1 MRSPWSCFTMLHIQL
16 IIRSWSRLFTL
27 IYDPL
32 MLFTIICHH
41 FFSKFNTTM
50 SLKFRIKELIDWV
63 FLSCR
68 SLIVKHQ
75 AMCVRCL
82 KQSTVNCTETI
93 SSDVRRIR
101 EVALL
106 IRDLDGEPE
115 QRMNWIEAQEEFQ
128 VNANR
133 GSASENGRTRFLTW
147 GKTLLNRK
155 GKIVAGD

>member
-1 MRSPWSCFTMLHIQL
+1 MIMLHYATYSINHTQL
-16 IIRSWSRLFTL
+16 VTFIHTYLWSVNAF
-27 IYDPL
+27 YHY
-32 MLFTIICHH
+32 MSS

-68 SLIVKHQ
+68 SSIVKHQ